1 MANSCS
7 AETLG
12 KIGITTAKRG
22 DINTFIVKN
31 QFATAEFS
39 AYGAHVLSYTP
50 AGKSDILWVSGKSN
64 FQEGSPIRG
73 GIPVCW
79 PWFGPAAQPA
89 HGKARIAMWCLND
102 ARAEAD
108 GSTTI
113 KLSLDQKDEFDLIA
127 EMYINV
133 GPALTVCLSTSNTGT
148 EAYPLSEALHT
159 YFAISEITKIA
170 VKGLAKEDLPEPDFP
185 GYKEDGAIRFE
196 RETDLVCQPGNKIL
210 IVQDDGWDR
219 TIRVERFGSKS
230 AVVWNPW
237 IEKAQRMPDFGDE
250 EYHNMVCVEAANAKA
265 GTVILDPGTTHT
277 IGTRISL
284 V

>member
-1 MANSCS
+1 MSNQYSV
-7 AETLG
+7 EQLE
-12 KIGITTAKRG
+12 KIGITLSNRG
-22 DINTFIVKN
+22 DICTFIVKN
-31 QFATAEFS
+31 KFATAEL
-39 AYGAHVLSYTP
+39 APYGAHVLSYTP
-50 AGKSDILWVSGKSN
+50 AGKDDLLWVSAKSN
-64 FQEGSPIRG
+64 FQDGAPIRG

-89 HGKARIAMWCLND
+89 HGKARLALWDFED

-113 KLSLDQKDEFDLIA
+113 CLGLDMTDEFDLIA
-127 EMYINV
+127 KMYINV
-133 GPALTVCLSTSNTGT
+133 GAALTVCLSTSNTGT

-170 VKGLAKEDLPEPDFP
+170 VLGLAKEDLPDPEFP

-210 IVQDDGWDR
+210 AIQDDGWNR
-219 TIRVERFGSKS
+219 MIRVERFGSKS

-250 EYHNMVCVEAANAKA
+250 EYHTMVCVEAANAKA
-265 GTVILDPGTTHT
+265 GTIILDPGTTHT

>member
-1 MANSCS
+1 
-7 AETLG
+7 
-12 KIGITTAKRG
+12 
-22 DINTFIVKN
+22 
-31 QFATAEFS
+31 
-39 AYGAHVLSYTP
+39 
-50 AGKSDILWVSGKSN
+50 
-64 FQEGSPIRG
+64 
-73 GIPVCW
+73 VCW

-89 HGKARIAMWCLND
+89 HGKARIALWD
-102 ARAEAD
+102 FEGARAEAD

-113 KLSLDQKDEFDLIA
+113 CLGLDMVDEFELVA
-127 EMYINV
+127 KMYINV
-133 GPALTVCLSTSNTGT
+133 GAALTVCLSTSNTGT

-170 VKGLAKEDLPEPDFP
+170 VLGLAKEDLPDPEFP
-185 GYKEDGAIRFE
+185 GYKEDGTIRFE

-210 IVQDDGWDR
+210 AIQDDGWNR
-219 TIRVERFGSKS
+219 MIRVECFGSKS

-250 EYHNMVCVEAANAKA
+250 EYHTMVCVEAANAKD
-265 GTVILDPGTTHT
+265 GTIILEPGTTHT